1 MWADIRQ
8 LYDLQP
14 TQLWNIAQPDSL
26 QQNEMNQ
33 VQRVSTT
40 NQDPGVV
47 GEWEF
52 SKDCQTGYEA
62 APWREECPKCRRE
75 CPRVPECPQ
84 KLDDRFLVISPS
96 G

>member
-8 LYDLQP
+8 LYDLH
-14 TQLWNIAQPDSL
+14 TQMWNMDEPDSSK
-26 QQNEMNQ
+26 QFEMNQ
-33 VQRVSTT
+33 VQRVSTI
-40 NQDPGVV
+40 NKDPGVV
-47 GEWEF
+47 GETVF
-52 SKDCQTGYEA
+52 SQDCQTGYA
-62 APWREECPKCRRE
+62 VGPWREDCPKCRRE